1 VRKVKVKANLDTLPP
16 VYCEGVKLKYVA
28 EFPYLGNML
37 SGCGESMADL
47 NNRMAKATGMFVKLL
62 PVLKDKQLSLK
73 IRLGHYKICV
83 CSSLRYSCEAWNFGE
98 AEKAKINGF
107 NARCLAQITGEDRR
121 KMAENPPYNLTTGIQ
136 RTRLIWRGHVLRMPE
151 NHPTRQGLLVY
162 LSTLTT
168 NNYPAGSIM
177 ENAPNHKN
185 AAALIQFAVG
195 DGSEKGM

>member
-1 VRKVKVKANLDTLPP
+1 
-16 VYCEGVKLKYVA
+16 
-28 EFPYLGNML
+28 M
-37 SGCGESMADL
+37 
-47 NNRMAKATGMFVKLL
+47 
-62 PVLKDKQLSLK
+62 
-73 IRLGHYKICV
+73 
-83 CSSLRYSCEAWNFGE
+83 NFGE

-136 RTRLIWRGHVLRMPE
+136 RTRLIWLGHVLRMPE

-177 ENAPNHKN
+177 ENAPTHKN

-195 DGSEKGM
+195 DGSEKGKIEAKKKWKSHVYETFDDSLTPSRRSTDAGPSVFVIK